1 MGLNEQILA
10 GATALK
16 REIITIPIESASVQY
31 TGSITIGRIFA
42 LTAIQGSKQCRVRLY
57 TDSGSRNDGTELA
70 RPFISQSIPSNI
82 GLIIDANLSDAS
94 LFRFAPA
101 IFGVNLDNPITSDI
115 YYTIDSSSGANL
127 DSGDR
132 VSITRF
138 LMEDTSVSNLTGVDT
153 HKTLIISASGL
164 ASGSHRTGS
173 ISSPRTYL
181 TYAVEPTVAP
191 IRLRLY
197 TSQSYRDDVGEI
209 SRSFGTEP
217 SQSSGLIADF
227 FMEDVAK
234 TPMTPILVGRND
246 ADLLNPALLS
256 ADQITFYTITN
267 GSGTGTISG
276 SVYIFSLED

>member
-16 REIITIPIESASVQY
+16 RDIITIPIESASVQY
-31 TGSITIGRIFA
+31 TGSITMGRVFCV
-42 LTAIQGSKQCRVRLY
+42 TAIQGSKQCRVRLY
-57 TDSGSRNDGTELA
+57 TDSGSRDDGTELV

-82 GLIIDANLSDAS
+82 GLIIDVNLTEAS
-94 LFRFAPA
+94 LFRLAPP
-101 IFGVNLDNPITSDI
+101 IFGVNLDNPIKSDI
-115 YYTIDSSSGANL
+115 YYTIDSSSVANL

-132 VSITRF
+132 VNITRF

-164 ASGSHRTGS
+164 ASGSHRMGS

-181 TYAVEPTVAP
+181 AYAVEPTVAP

-197 TSQSYRDDVGEI
+197 TSQSYRDDVGEV

-227 FMEDVAK
+227 YMEDVAK
-234 TPMTPILVGRND
+234 TPMTPILIGRND
-246 ADLLNPALLS
+246 ADLLSPGLLS
-256 ADQITFYTITN
+256 ADQITYYTITN

>member
-16 REIITIPIESASVQY
+16 RDIITIPIESASAQY
-31 TGSITIGRIFA
+31 TGSITMGRVFSV
-42 LTAIQGSKQCRVRLY
+42 TAIQGSKQCRVRLY

-82 GLIIDANLSDAS
+82 GLIIDVNLAEAS
-94 LFRFAPA
+94 LFRLAPPV
-101 IFGVNLDNPITSDI
+101 FGVNLDNPIKSDI
-115 YYTIDSSSGANL
+115 YYTIDTSSGANL

-132 VSITRF
+132 VTITRF

-181 TYAVEPTVAP
+181 AYAVEPTVAP

-197 TSQSYRDDVGEI
+197 TSQSYRDDVGEV

-227 FMEDVAK
+227 YMEDVAK

-246 ADLLNPALLS
+246 ADLLNPGLLS
-256 ADQITFYTITN
+256 ADQITYYTITN